1 MRRWPTAWIYH
12 PSDRFQSGIPD
23 LLICVPPHG
32 AFLAIEVKRPGLS
45 ADPIQAVIL
54 TRIRRA
60 GGRAWVCYS
69 AKEISHVEL
78 P

>member
-1 MRRWPTAWIYH
+1 MYH

-32 AFLAIEVKRPGLS
+32 LFLAIEVKRPGLR
-45 ADPIQAVIL
+45 AEPIQAVIL

-60 GGRAWVCYS
+60 GGRAWVLCS
-69 AKEISHVEL
+69 PKELLHVEL